1 MYSHRATLGVDIGHT
16 QPRGEKRLSFTVR
29 RVLKVRDEDSIIA
42 TQAARDEEKRKERW
56 WLTSRGEE
64 GLQLL

>member
-1 MYSHRATLGVDIGHT
+1 
-16 QPRGEKRLSFTVR
+16 
-29 RVLKVRDEDSIIA
+29 VLLLRDKDSVMA
-42 TQAARDEEKRKERW
+42 TQTARDEEKRKERW

>member
-1 MYSHRATLGVDIGHT
+1 MIGLDVGHV
-16 QPRGEKRLSFTVR
+16 QARGEKRLSFTVR
-29 RVLKVRDEDSIIA
+29 RVLKLRDQDLVLM
-42 TQAARDEEKRKERW
+42 TQASRDEEKRKERW